1 GDIIRAAA
9 QEGGSIG
16 RDDIYRLADYD
27 DRRMLRG
34 FTRPTA
40 RITLDLQAAGLV
52 PDGVEP
58 ALTPI
63 YDGMKATAFVIPQE
77 MVTILASGDQPQD
90 H

>member
-1 GDIIRAAA
+1 
-9 QEGGSIG
+9 
-16 RDDIYRLADYD
+16 
-27 DRRMLRG
+27 
-34 FTRPTA
+34 
-40 RITLDLQAAGLV
+40 
-52 PDGVEP
+52 VEP